1 MKKPIAVF
9 DIDGTIFRSSLIVEL
24 TDALVMEGVFPKSA
38 RKRYAKE
45 YSRWLERKDSYEKY
59 IAGVVRA
66 YVKNIR
72 GVSQPKIWEVSSR
85 VMAFHQNR
93 VYRFTRDLVKELKKK
108 KYFLIAISN
117 SPLDIVQPFA
127 RSIGFDK
134 VYGRVYEIDGRS
146 RFTGKIVFLDLI
158 SDKAKILKRAMLK
171 EGLTLKKSI
180 GVGDT
185 ESDIQFLKMVERPI
199 AFNPNAA
206 LYKYAKRAG
215 WEIAVERKDVIYQ
228 LGKQKKQRQ

>member
-1 MKKPIAVF
+1 MVKRPVAVF

-24 TDALVMEGVFPKSA
+24 VDALILEGVFPKSA
-38 RKRYAKE
+38 RRHYAKE
-45 YSRWLERKDSYEKY
+45 YGRWLERKDSYEKY

-66 YVKNIR
+66 YLRNIK
-72 GVSQPKIWEVSSR
+72 GKSQPKFWEVAQK

-108 KYFLIAISN
+108 NYYLIAISN

-127 RSIGFDK
+127 VSIGFDK

-158 SDKAKILKRAMLK
+158 SDKAKILNRALLK
-171 EGLTLKKSI
+171 GDLTLKRSI
-180 GVGDT
+180 GVGDS
-185 ESDIQFLKMVERPI
+185 ESDIPFLKMVERPI
-199 AFNPNAA
+199 AFNPNSV
-206 LYKYAKRAG
+206 LYKYAKRVG
-215 WEIAVERKDVIYQ
+215 WEITVERKDVVYK
-228 LGKQKKQRQ
+228 L